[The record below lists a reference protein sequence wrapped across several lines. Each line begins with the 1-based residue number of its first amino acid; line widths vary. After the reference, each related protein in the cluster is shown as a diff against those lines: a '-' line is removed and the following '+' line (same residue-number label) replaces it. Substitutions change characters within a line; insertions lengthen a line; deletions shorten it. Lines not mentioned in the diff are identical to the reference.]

1 MKVYGKVHE
10 VLKKE
15 RIISIEMQSRL
26 EYFHMTNKNMKD
38 FKSYLF
44 NVSCNSSNSIEFIV
58 TFKLSFV

>member
-38 FKSYLF
+38 FKSY
-44 NVSCNSSNSIEFIV
+44 
-58 TFKLSFV
+58 